1 MQTARFVFLMGGGVM
16 QKTIQ
21 EWIEISEYDLETAV
35 SMLETEKF
43 LYVAFMCQQAIE
55 KILKALYVQKRN
67 ELPPRTHNLL
77 YLVDIVAITLEEE
90 ILTLMSYLNQFYLES
105 RYPGERVK
113 LANEIDKSKAQDILV
128 KTKEAWQ
135 CLRQKLQ

>member
-1 MQTARFVFLMGGGVM
+1 M

-21 EWIEISEYDLETAV
+21 EWIEIAEYDLQTAEA
-35 SMLETEKF
+35 MLSSGRY

-55 KILKALYVQKRN
+55 KILKAIYVKNKN

-77 YLVDIVAITLEEE
+77 YFVDVLGIKIEEAA
-90 ILTLMSYLNQFYLES
+90 LLLLSNLNQFYLES
-105 RYPGERVK
+105 RYPGERIN
-113 LANEIDKSKAQDILV
+113 LAKELDRNKAQGVLA
-128 KTKEAWQ
+128 KTQEVWE